1 MEGPYRDL
9 GSGFARLMGP
19 EGARRNPSP
28 LRYVEDALLELLR
41 NSREAGASN
50 IYVASTLKSRR
61 YRTLTVID
69 DGRGIPETHTAL
81 IFEPGVTSRHLQ
93 PLYDPDD
100 PNDTPHGAGLA
111 LYHIKN
117 VAIGAEVLSPSSP
130 TSIKASFDTRSL
142 PERALQSAS
151 RPSRSNL
158 HATLQNFAQA
168 PRPKL
173 YLGSPAR
180 VLATLLHNH
189 IIQVSGS
196 ASGLRDVAIGLGLEI
211 SLRTAQRVFRGDM
224 EPAGAVR
231 ASGGTMQTT
240 EQTEREGSGES
251 GEGPS
256 LVLGDEEKGAVADIL
271 RRAARARYLELE
283 DLEIEVRPGEISLKA
298 RVYEPEEDYE

>member
-1 MEGPYRDL
+1 VEGPYRDL

-69 DGRGIPETHTAL
+69 DGRGIPETHTDL

-93 PLYDPDD
+93 PLSD
-100 PNDTPHGAGLA
+100 PNDPNVTSHGAGLA

-117 VAIGAEVLSPSSP
+117 VAISAEVLSPSSP
-130 TSIKASFDTRSL
+130 TSIKTSFDTRSL

-151 RPSRSNL
+151 RPSRSNF
-158 HATLQNFAQA
+158 HATLQHFAQSS
-168 PRPKL
+168 RPKL

-180 VLATLLHNH
+180 VLATLLHDH
-189 IIQVSGS
+189 LIQKSGS
-196 ASGLRDVAIGLGLEI
+196 ASGLRDVAMGLGLEI
-211 SLRTAQRVFRGDM
+211 SLRTAQRVFRGDV
-224 EPAGAVR
+224 EPVGAVR
-231 ASGGTMQTT
+231 AGGGAIQT
-240 EQTEREGSGES
+240 TEREGSGES
-251 GEGPS
+251 GEGPL

-271 RRAARARYLELE
+271 RRAARASYLELE
-283 DLEIEVRPGEISLKA
+283 DLELEVRPGEISLKA